1 MKKVFILL
9 TFCTSVL
16 CLHAET
22 YTGSCGDNLVWALN
36 SESGTLSIMGSG
48 SMTDTWTNSKKASI
62 PWYSYRSY
70 IRNIE
75 ISEGVATIGNFA
87 FAECSNLNSISLPLS
102 LTKIGE
108 YAFMECYSL
117 PSFIIPDSVTTV
129 GRRAFENCENLTA
142 VTFGLKVDTLG
153 KPLFENCS
161 NLHNIV
167 WKARNCHKGFTAVN
181 LLGSQISSFIIGEQV
196 EVIPDNLLENMSN
209 VKTITIPSSVTSI
222 GSEAFKNCYNLTTV
236 YCTGYIPASLGTS
249 VFPSNT
255 YGTEMRI
262 YVPCNS
268 LETYQSVWA
277 DYASKIKYDETANYS
292 FVLTLNVNDV
302 NMGTCKR
309 PTTICDDTII
319 TATPNEGY
327 HFVQW
332 SDGNTDNPRTITLTQ
347 DTTFTAEFAIDR
359 SGKCGDDL
367 ALTWEYEPASKTLT
381 ISGEGALNSNYTY
394 GLEAPD
400 EAEKLVIEEGVTSID
415 HGAFYYCGTGCS
427 WSQLKSVSIPTS
439 VTYIAGKAINGVN
452 EIHYTGTIEQWCT
465 KSWKP
470 TSIFR
475 DYSLFMAD
483 TLLTDLV
490 IPGSIKTIRN
500 CAFEGCNSLHS
511 VIISEGIDSIIQ
523 IPFYDCRNL
532 VYVVMPHSIKSIGG
546 KDFCGCDK
554 LEAIYVPCGE
564 LPRIKR
570 IFSGCHSDK
579 LQYEPLPYSI
589 TVNAGENGG
598 AYAARHDS
606 ICENYVLTATPVA
619 NYHFVQWNDG
629 NTDNPRTVTLTQDTA
644 FTAEFAIDRSGK
656 CGDKLALDW
665 SYDANSKALTISGNG
680 SLNSNYT
687 FGIEAP
693 TEAVKLIIS
702 EGVTSIGNNA
712 FSNYSTL
719 QEISFPTTISTIGE
733 QAFYQCTGLKHIYNY
748 RERPCV
754 AYSNTFDGID
764 KFECTLHV
772 LSASVDMYRVATGW
786 RDFYYIQTIDAETVT
801 DPITSVVITPTEN
814 TANIIWPVIE
824 GAFSYEITITKDDQT
839 VCTLTFNAQG
849 QLIGIAFAPAREMT
863 KQQQAEGFRFTITGL
878 TNNTQ
883 YGYSIVAKDA
893 NNNTLDTKSGS
904 FTTTGEIPTA
914 IEDVQVNSVQCTKIL
929 RDGQIFIL
937 RGNKTYTLQGQEV
950 K

>member
-129 GRRAFENCENLTA
+129 GRRVFENCENLTA

-255 YGTEMRI
+255 YGTEMQI

-327 HFVQW
+327 HFVKW

-465 KSWKP
+465 KSWSP
-470 TSIFR
+470 STIAYGG
-475 DYSLFMAD
+475 YSLFMAD
-483 TLLTDLV
+483 TLVTDLV
-490 IPGSIKTIRN
+490 IPGNVNTIENEVFSR
-500 CAFEGCNSLHS
+500 CLSLS
-511 VIISEGIDSIIQ
+511 TIIISEGVDTIKN
-523 IPFYDCRNL
+523 PFYFCSNL
-532 VYVVMPHSIKSIGG
+532 IYVTLPHSIKGIEG
-546 KDFCGCDK
+546 KAFAGCDK
-554 LEAIYVPCGE
+554 LEAIYVPCGD
-564 LPRIKR
+564 LPRFKR
-570 IFSGCHSDK
+570 IFYGYHSDK

-589 TVNAGENGG
+589 SVNTTGNGD
-598 AYAARHDS
+598 ATFVRDDS
-606 ICENYVLTATPVA
+606 ICENYLLTAIPAT
-619 NYHFVQWNDG
+619 NHHFVHWNDG
-629 NTDNPRTVTLTQDTA
+629 NTENPRIIKLMQDTA

-719 QEISFPTTISTIGE
+719 QEISFSTTISTIGE

-786 RDFYYIQTIDAETVT
+786 RDFYYITTIETT
-801 DPITSVVITPTEN
+801 NIEN
-814 TANIIWPVIE
+814 VQNIK
-824 GAFSYEITITKDDQT
+824 GH
-839 VCTLTFNAQG
+839 N
-849 QLIGIAFAPAREMT
+849 
-863 KQQQAEGFRFTITGL
+863 
-878 TNNTQ
+878 
-883 YGYSIVAKDA
+883 
-893 NNNTLDTKSGS
+893 
-904 FTTTGEIPTA
+904 
-914 IEDVQVNSVQCTKIL
+914 TKIL

-937 RGNKTYTLQGQEV
+937 RGNKTYTIQGQEV